1 MPDMTPWFPPACVKG
16 GALLVTPAV
25 SVVAHLVGILSHSV
39 DCRDSNP
46 GQRLTAQS
54 SAPAAERWQ
63 CSCLLMRVSQPL
75 MLGVC
80 APVTPAWGFER
91 DRESV
96 VLSGYVLIQHE
107 SFQVERCLPKEKAG
121 ACSYRP

>member
-1 MPDMTPWFPPACVKG
+1 MGSAGFAPAVQRDSLGHPLAYLSCPPYPPAERRAVR
-16 GALLVTPAV
+16 LFTLVQQSYLCC
-25 SVVAHLVGILSHSV
+25 SVVA
-39 DCRDSNP
+39 
-46 GQRLTAQS
+46 
-54 SAPAAERWQ
+54 
-63 CSCLLMRVSQPL
+63 
-75 MLGVC
+75 

-96 VLSGYVLIQHE
+96 VLSGYVLIQHV